1 MHINRHCAGWKGIL
15 MADYDNRVLNARAG
29 TAGAVDAGLRSYMLR
44 VYNYMLVGLVLT
56 GLTAWLVADVPSVRA
71 LFFSYDVGTGRMGM
85 TILGWV
91 ALLAPFAMV
100 LFMSF
105 GQNRMSYGTAQ
116 ITFWVYAALMGIGLA
131 PIVWIYTG
139 ASIATTFFI
148 TAGTFGAM
156 SLYGYTTGRDLTGF
170 GSFLFMGLIGIV
182 IASLVNIWFQSAMMS
197 FIVSVIG
204 VLVFTGLTAYDT
216 QQIKNGYWE
225 GADAQTAGKNAIF
238 GALRLY
244 LDFVNLFLFILRL
257 FGGTRR

>member
-1 MHINRHCAGWKGIL
+1 
-15 MADYDNRVLNARAG
+15 MADYDNRVLNARTG
-29 TAGAVDAGLRSYMLR
+29 TAGAIDAGLRSYMLR

-56 GLTAWLVADVPSVRA
+56 GLTAYAVADVPSIRA
-71 LFFSYDVGTGRMGM
+71 LFFAYNGATGRMGM
-85 TILGWV
+85 TILGWI
-91 ALLAPFAMV
+91 ALFAPLAMV
-100 LFMSF
+100 FLMSF
-105 GQNRMSYGTAQ
+105 GMNRMSKSTAQ
-116 ITFWVYAALMGIGLA
+116 ITFWFYAAIMGIGLA

-170 GSFLFMGLIGIV
+170 GSFLFMGLIGVV
-182 IASLVNIWFQSAMMS
+182 IASLVNMFLQSAMMT
-197 FIVSVIG
+197 FVVSIIG

-225 GADAQTAGKNAIF
+225 GADSETAGKNAIF

-244 LDFVNLFLFILRL
+244 LDFVNLFLLILRL
-257 FGGTRR
+257 FGGQRR